1 MPIPKKKV
9 VKKEE
14 YIEKNHSTNITDDEF
29 LDLSIPLDDDEDLD
43 LIRKHKTENNDT
55 TLKKDEDIV
64 LDLSLDEDDNK
75 ELVRQHQTKHDN
87 ATLKNSIDDNSDLS
101 SDEDKEP
108 NNINLNQPKNN
119 NIAPKIDTEFKKK
132 KDYETPEEYIAK
144 INTPEFTFCGYKI
157 TSLAEG
163 EVYILE
169 KLRLNEE
176 IMSNYCL
183 AKTVFLDYMQGYDED
198 FKFKKQ
204 WGFPYSG
211 NYIGYIL
218 KCNPSDF
225 RNGEY
230 YVEFLANN
238 FDVCLFRFSTSF
250 RDTVNNCIKRQLGW
264 TNNIF
269 KQSDY
274 TALKGFLVY
283 ISVENVRLENGKTF
297 SNITNFKVIDDDIA
311 KLLDKLVN
319 DMSR

>member
-9 VKKEE
+9 IRKED
-14 YIEKNHSTNITDDEF
+14 YIEKNHPNNITDDDF
-29 LDLSIPLDDDEDLD
+29 ADLDLLLDDEDLE
-43 LIRKHKTENNDT
+43 LIRE
-55 TLKKDEDIV
+55 
-64 LDLSLDEDDNK
+64 
-75 ELVRQHQTKHDN
+75 HQTKHDN
-87 ATLKNSIDDNSDLS
+87 ATLKNSTDDNSDLS

-132 KDYETPEEYIAK
+132 KDYKTPEEYIAK

-183 AKTVFLDYMQGYDED
+183 AKNVFLDYMQGYDED

-218 KCNPSDF
+218 NCNPSDF